1 MMPNSKRLGT
11 SAIVWSLVWAIAII
25 AAAFLFKG
33 NPAEYW
39 IESGLIIG
47 ALTFVV
53 LKRRRLVSPLDRF
66 QYCNPPL

>member
-1 MMPNSKRLGT
+1 MISNSKWFGT

-25 AAAFLFKG
+25 AAAFLFRG

-53 LKRRRLVSPLDRF
+53 LKRRRLVSPPR
-66 QYCNPPL
+66 

>member
-1 MMPNSKRLGT
+1 MMPKSKRLGT

-25 AAAFLFKG
+25 AAAFLFRG

-39 IESGLIIG
+39 IESGLIVG

-53 LKRRRLVSPLDRF
+53 LKRRRLVSPP
-66 QYCNPPL
+66 N

>member
-1 MMPNSKRLGT
+1 MISNSKWFGT

-25 AAAFLFKG
+25 AAAFLFRG

-47 ALTFVV
+47 ALTLVV
-53 LKRRRLVSPLDRF
+53 LKRRRLVSPPR
-66 QYCNPPL
+66 

>member
-1 MMPNSKRLGT
+1 MTSNSKTPGA

-25 AAAFLFKG
+25 ATAFLFKG

-39 IESGLIIG
+39 IESGLILG

-53 LKRRRLVSPLDRF
+53 LKRERLVSPPR
-66 QYCNPPL
+66 